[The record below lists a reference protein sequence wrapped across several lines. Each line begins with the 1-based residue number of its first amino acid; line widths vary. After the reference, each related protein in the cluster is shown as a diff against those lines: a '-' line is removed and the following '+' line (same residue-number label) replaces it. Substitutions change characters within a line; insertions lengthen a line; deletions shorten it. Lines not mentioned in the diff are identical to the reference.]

1 MISHTGTLEPTGT
14 EDRIDAI
21 LDRALE
27 ATFPVSDPVAFPLG
41 GGAFV
46 QDNRYPVGL
55 ISSWSAPDGTY
66 VSIRPV
72 RPDDVQ
78 LMQEFVKA
86 LSPKTK
92 YLRFMSGV
100 RELPP
105 AMIARL
111 TRIEYGRDMALLAL
125 VSDRDVERQ
134 VGVVRYV
141 RAPDGESA
149 EMATV
154 VADDW
159 QGRGLSRHLLT
170 QLIDIARA
178 SGLKTLSADILTVNK
193 PMLALSRALGFEL
206 DDPLGDGAVAR
217 ATLRLSGSHHAALLE
232 P

>member
-1 MISHTGTLEPTGT
+1 MISHTGTVEPIAT

-27 ATFPVSDPVAFPLG
+27 ATFPASDPVAFPLG
-41 GGAFV
+41 HGAFV
-46 QDNRYPVGL
+46 QDNRYPVSL
-55 ISSWSAPDGTY
+55 ISRWNAPDGTP
-66 VSIRPV
+66 VTIRPV

-100 RELPP
+100 RELSP

-111 TRIEYGRDMALLAL
+111 TRIEYVRDMALLAL
-125 VSDRDVERQ
+125 VGDRDSELQ
-134 VGVVRYV
+134 VGVARYV
-141 RAPDGESA
+141 RASDGESA

-159 QGRGLSRHLLT
+159 QGRGLSRRLLT

-178 SGLKTLSADILTVNK
+178 SGLKTLSADILTANE

-206 DDPLGDGAVAR
+206 DDPLGDGAVTR
-217 ATLRLSGSHHAALLE
+217 ATLRFNRSDDARIA
-232 P
+232 

>member
-1 MISHTGTLEPTGT
+1 MISSAGTVNSVGT

-41 GGAFV
+41 GDALV
-46 QDNRYPVGL
+46 QENRYPVWL
-55 ISSWSAPDGTY
+55 ISRWDAPDGTP
-66 VSIRPV
+66 VTIRPI

-78 LMQEFVKA
+78 LMQAFVKA
-86 LSPKTK
+86 LSPRTK

-111 TRIEYGRDMALLAL
+111 TRIDYGRDMALVALAGDGD
-125 VSDRDVERQ
+125 SERQ
-134 VGVVRYV
+134 VGVARYV
-141 RAPDGESA
+141 RAPDDESA
-149 EMATV
+149 EVAIV

-159 QGRGLSRHLLT
+159 QGRGLSRRLLT
-170 QLIDIARA
+170 QLVDIARA
-178 SGLKTLSADILTVNK
+178 SGLNTLSAHILNVNQ

-217 ATLRLSGSHHAALLE
+217 ATLRLQDSHDAHVA
-232 P
+232 